1 MIPKSLGD
9 AESQAERR
17 RPERSW
23 TRREYKGRKKPLSRL
38 LIAAI
43 ATAALIV
50 GGGIIAPSTVSISA
64 LQLMLPFFA
73 VLAVAS
79 IGQHLVIQQR
89 GLDLSVA
96 GIMSFSAVIVSALPG
111 SEAGVPET
119 LAFVALALA
128 MGFGV
133 GAVNGALV
141 ALLRVN
147 SLVATIGM
155 NSLMLGITMYVTSGF
170 SQQAPPPLNKFGLGK
185 FLEVPLT
192 IYVMLVIAAIAIFVL
207 EKTTVGRRFIATSV
221 NPDAALTVGI
231 PLDGYRVATYA
242 LAGFCYAAAGV
253 LLAGYV
259 LSPTVFSGMPYL
271 LATVAAVVVGGNP
284 IGGGLRGSVT
294 ATIIGALFLTYLGQL
309 VLAVGFETSAQ
320 NIVQAIIIV
329 ASVGLVEVGR
339 RLRFEWI
346 RFKFW
351 ITSPDVEYRIRTTF
365 TRTMTRLGLARL
377 LNVAPEVRWRW
388 RTAYLRLKKR
398 LEITE

>member
-1 MIPKSLGD
+1 MIPKSEGN
-9 AESQAERR
+9 AESQPERR

-38 LIAAI
+38 LIVAV
-43 ATAALIV
+43 ATTVLIV
-50 GGGIIAPSTVSISA
+50 GGGAVAPSTVSISA

-96 GIMSFSAVIVSALPG
+96 GIMSFSAVIVSALPS
-111 SEAGVPET
+111 SEAGMPET
-119 LAFVALALA
+119 LAFVALALT
-128 MGFGV
+128 MGLGV
-133 GAVNGALV
+133 GAVNGVLV

-147 SLVATIGM
+147 SLVASIGM
-155 NSLMLGITMYVTSGF
+155 NSLMLGITMHVTRGF
-170 SQQAPPPLNKFGLGK
+170 SQQVPLPLNKFGVGK

-207 EKTTVGRRFIATSV
+207 EKTTVGRRFVASSV
-221 NPDAALTVGI
+221 NPDAAIAVGI
-231 PLDGYRVATYA
+231 PLDGYVVATYA
-242 LAGFCYAAAGV
+242 LAGLCYAAAGV

-284 IGGGLRGSVT
+284 IGGGARGSVT
-294 ATIIGALFLTYLGQL
+294 ATILGALFLTYLGQL

-320 NIVQAIIIV
+320 NIVQAIIII
-329 ASVGLVEVGR
+329 ASVGVVEVGR

-365 TRTMTRLGLARL
+365 TRTMTRLGLAKL

-388 RTAYLRLKKR
+388 RAAYLRLKRR

>member
-1 MIPKSLGD
+1 MIPKSLGH
-9 AESQAERR
+9 AESRPERR

-38 LIAAI
+38 LVVAI
-43 ATAALIV
+43 ATAVLIV
-50 GGGIIAPSTVSISA
+50 GGGIIAPSTVSVSA

-96 GIMSFSAVIVSALPG
+96 GIMSFAAVIVSALP
-111 SEAGVPET
+111 SLKAGVPET
-119 LAFVALALA
+119 LTFVALALA
-128 MGFGV
+128 MGFCV

-155 NSLMLGITMYVTSGF
+155 NSLMLGITMYVTRGF
-170 SQQAPPPLNKFGLGK
+170 SQQAPMPLNEFGVGK

-192 IYVMLVIAAIAIFVL
+192 VYVMLVIAAIAIFVL
-207 EKTTVGRRFIATSV
+207 EKTTVGRRFIASSV
-221 NPDAALTVGI
+221 NPDAALAVGI

-271 LATVAAVVVGGNP
+271 LASVAAVVVGGNP

-294 ATIIGALFLTYLGQL
+294 ATIFGALFLTYLGQL
-309 VLAVGFETSAQ
+309 VLAVGFDTSAQ
-320 NIVQAIIIV
+320 NIVQAIIII
-329 ASVGLVEVGR
+329 ASVGFIEVGR

-351 ITSPDVEYRIRTTF
+351 ITSPDVEFRIRTTF
-365 TRTMTRLGLARL
+365 TRTMTRLGLAKL
-377 LNVAPEVRWRW
+377 MDVAPEVRWRW
-388 RTAYLRLKKR
+388 HTAYLRLKKR